1 MQICT
6 DVFEKRWKY
15 VIIYK
20 IGFKIQLRPE
30 PLPIHTL
37 SSVLPM
43 PDDEIYRLYAVKPYS
58 AANPQGI
65 HLAKTTDKSN

>member
-6 DVFEKRWKY
+6 DVFEKRWRY
-15 VIIYK
+15 VIICK
-20 IGFKIQLRPE
+20 IGFKIQLRPG
-30 PLPIHTL
+30 PLPIRTL

-58 AANPQGI
+58 AANPQGD
-65 HLAKTTDKSN
+65 TF